1 MIDKITNYPLDQLYI
16 GQTAV
21 YEKTCTQQDIAL
33 FAAASGDI
41 NPLHL
46 DNHYAATTEFG
57 QVIAHGMFTGALISA
72 AIALKLPGPGSIY
85 MGQSIKFKAPVFIN
99 DLISVSLE
107 ITKIRR
113 GIVTLDC
120 AVTKQTGQ
128 LVAAGEATVM
138 APKDKITIDKPVQPS
153 FKPI

>member
-1 MIDKITNYPLDQLYI
+1 MIDKITNYPLDQLRI

-21 YEKTCTQQDIAL
+21 YEKTCTQQGIAL